1 LHIPAKNEG
10 DSARLAP
17 FLGGKYYRS
26 DQANYRGSMK
36 FYFFPLFIRQHDPP
50 DRCHFRQGL
59 REKPCRVRRGGLSR
73 FMIAVILFAI
83 FLPVISLAQPS
94 QKDAPKSRWSGRVEQ
109 GFMGVAT
116 TSKVA
121 ALTPDDCP
129 GLSNSYAKID
139 SLDKNLDFEN
149 YVEPFLLFNVNYQ
162 MTDTSSL
169 YLGTPFFG
177 DDRQGLTTGFQ
188 KLFPNDNLL
197 DLSLFVGE
205 DYVWEDPYLTGVKR
219 ELTDETSYGLV
230 MDSDGLFGTSI
241 HLNYMLKQTWVI
253 DDVSGDNDSKLRRD
267 GRTDRVKIGYN
278 FYIDENF
285 ESLIT
290 PSFIYIRDDRKG
302 GANAFNGYGLEINSS
317 IEGDRNAF
325 MVAGSMGTD
334 HYDEIH
340 PVFSK
345 HRNDMGFSFECFYTR
360 KHLWVKNL
368 YLRLGYGFS
377 HIDSSIGF
385 FSETNIQYGFS
396 IGYSFGQ

>member
-1 LHIPAKNEG
+1 MRLRFIPV
-10 DSARLAP
+10 
-17 FLGGKYYRS
+17 
-26 DQANYRGSMK
+26 
-36 FYFFPLFIRQHDPP
+36 FIRQHDPP
-50 DRCHFRQGL
+50 NSCHFRKDL
-59 REKPCRVRRGGLSR
+59 RQKPCRARHGSLLRL
-73 FMIAVILFAI
+73 MIAIILGVI
-83 FLPVISLAQPS
+83 FLPMIVLAQ
-94 QKDAPKSRWSGRVEQ
+94 APRTDDTKSRWSGRVEQ
-109 GFMGVAT
+109 GVMGVAT

-121 ALTPDDCP
+121 GLDSEDYP
-129 GLSNSYAKID
+129 GLSNSYATID

-149 YVEPFLLFNVNYQ
+149 YADAFLLFDVNYQ
-162 MTDTSSL
+162 LTDTSSL
-169 YLGTPFFG
+169 YVGTPFFG
-177 DDRQGLTTGFQ
+177 DDRQGFTTGVQ

-197 DLSLFVGE
+197 DVSVFVGG
-205 DYVWEDPYLTGVKR
+205 DDVWKDPYLTGVKR
-219 ELTDETSYGLV
+219 ELTYEYSFGFIV
-230 MDSDGLFGTSI
+230 DSDGLFGTPI
-241 HLNYMLKQTWVI
+241 HLNYMQKHYWLA

-267 GRTDRVKIGYN
+267 GHTDRLKAGYN

-290 PSFIYIRDDRKG
+290 PSFIYIRAAREG
-302 GANAFNGYGLEINSS
+302 GANAFNGYGLEISSS

-325 MVAGSMGTD
+325 MVAGSIETD

-345 HRNDMGFSFECFYTR
+345 HRNDMDFSFECFYTR

-385 FSETNIQYGFS
+385 FSETNIRYGFS

>member
-1 LHIPAKNEG
+1 
-10 DSARLAP
+10 
-17 FLGGKYYRS
+17 
-26 DQANYRGSMK
+26 MK

-50 DRCHFRQGL
+50 DKCHFRQEL
-59 REKPCRVRRGGLSR
+59 REKPCRDRCGGLIR
-73 FMIAVILFAI
+73 FMTAVILFAI
-83 FLPVISLAQPS
+83 FMPVISLAQPS

-109 GFMGVAT
+109 GFMGITT
-116 TSKVA
+116 TSKVK
-121 ALTPDDCP
+121 
-129 GLSNSYAKID
+129 GLDTEDIFGPSHSYAKID
-139 SLDKNLDFEN
+139 SLDQNLDYEN
-149 YVEPFLLFNVNYQ
+149 YADAFLLFNVNYQ

-169 YLGTPFFG
+169 YLGTPFFD
-177 DDRQGLTTGFQ
+177 DDRQGLTFGVQ

-205 DYVWEDPYLTGVKR
+205 DYVWEDPYLIGIKR

-241 HLNYMLKQTWVI
+241 HLNYMLKQTWVV
-253 DDVSGDNDSKLRRD
+253 DDVSGDNDPKLRRD
-267 GRTDRVKIGYN
+267 GRTDRLKVGYN

-290 PSFIYIRDDRKG
+290 PSFIYIRDDREG
-302 GANAFNGYGLEINSS
+302 GANAFNGYGLQISSS

-325 MVAGSMGTD
+325 MVVGSMETD
-334 HYDEIH
+334 HYDEVH

-345 HRNDMGFSFECFYTR
+345 HRNDMDFTFEYFYTR

-368 YLRLGYGFS
+368 YLRLGCSFN

-385 FSETNIQYGFS
+385 FSETNINYGFS
-396 IGYSFGQ
+396 IGYSFE